1 MTPSL
6 LTTKAPAPTSLATPQ
21 FGADLSKYFP
31 AAGTKVA
38 TMSAAA
44 PGAKLPTPVVSAP
57 QPTYSPS
64 GGAIIPTAAATTAI
78 AGIDP
83 SKPVDVSTLTSPS
96 SLNIPQLPA
105 APVPD
110 YTSIDYSSY
119 FRNTPEQDELK
130 AERDA
135 LAKGVT
141 DTQTKLGTKAARTS
155 ELEIAAGIPGLNKQL
170 NEINNQIRNVQSQ
183 SLDAFNKSEGRA
195 APTFAIQGEQAQ
207 IERLRAAKV
216 FGLSAA
222 SEALQGNIAL
232 ANDQVSRALDAEFGG
247 LEQEIEN
254 KKFLLQLNRDNFTTE
269 EARRADALA
278 AKLDQDKETLAQA
291 RTDRS
296 DILKVMLQAAENG
309 ADNRTLSKIQSA
321 KTPEEAISFAGD
333 TLAAAGETQVVE
345 AAGRKFLINSKT
357 GETIKDLGAVPVGG
371 GGSSNVSIDNERSL
385 LGQFLGSQIVKDY
398 NVIVSQKLAA
408 DRIISNGVGGP
419 ADLALVFS
427 FMKSLDPNSVVRE
440 TEYDNAAKSGNIFAG
455 AFARFNGYLKP
466 EGGFLPENVRGEFQ
480 NLLNQ
485 KLASQQ
491 QQYDNFK
498 GNFEALA
505 ARQGLNPQNVTLD
518 LGGALT
524 SGATGPEA
532 DKENIFTSTLG
543 ISNVPATPQSGGFLN
558 TIGSFFSG
566 LFGK

>member
-1 MTPSL
+1 MPSYPSL
-6 LTTKAPAPTSLATPQ
+6 LSTNKSQPIN
-21 FGADLSKYFP
+21 FGAIN
-31 AAGTKVA
+31 V
-38 TMSAAA
+38 A
-44 PGAKLPTPVVSAP
+44 PGAVTPQSVAPNTALTPTKTAPVVTAP
-57 QPTYSPS
+57 QPTYSAS
-64 GGAIIPTAAATTAI
+64 GGAIIPTAAASTAI

-83 SKPVDVSTLTSPS
+83 NKPVDVSTLTSPS
-96 SLNIPQLPA
+96 SLNIPQLPV

-119 FRNTPEQDELK
+119 FRNTAEQDELN

-141 DTQTKLGTKAARTS
+141 DTQTKLGTKATRSA
-155 ELEIAAGIPGLNKQL
+155 ELETAAGIPDLNKQL

-222 SEALQGNIAL
+222 SEALQDNIAL

-278 AKLDQDKETLAQA
+278 AKLDQDKEILAQA

-333 TLAAAGETQVVE
+333 TLASAGDTQVVE
-345 AAGRKFLINSKT
+345 AGGRKFLIDSKT
-357 GETIKDLGAVPVGG
+357 GETIKDLGAVPVSS
-371 GGSSNVSIDNERSL
+371 GGSSNTVIDNERAL
-385 LGQFLGSQIVKDY
+385 LGQFLGSPVVKDY

-440 TEYDNAAKSGNIFAG
+440 TEYDNALKSGNIFAG
-455 AFARFNGYLKP
+455 IFAKFNGYLKP
-466 EGGFLPENVRGEFQ
+466 EGGFLPEAVQREFQ

-485 KLASQQ
+485 RLQAQQ
-491 QQYDNFK
+491 AQYDNFK
-498 GNFEALA
+498 ANFENLA
-505 ARQGLNPQNVTLD
+505 VRQQLNPQNVTLD
-518 LGGALT
+518 LAGALVTPETTGGAD
-524 SGATGPEA
+524 

-543 ISNVPATPQSGGFLN
+543 INNVSTAPQSGGFLN
-558 TIGSFFSG
+558 TIGSFFGG